1 MQLNF
6 HPQQNQSFGMSLKI
20 SESAQK
26 FLKTKGLNNQEIDK
40 LATLAGNQVK
50 NPFHVH
56 VDFDLRPPKIDL
68 GVRTPINLNMPSIKF
83 TEPKI
88 STLDIKIP
96 NLMVIRLK
104 ENPIKLPPISNNF
117 LSIFKRLYNYVR
129 GKIRAKR

>member
-56 VDFDLRPPKIDL
+56 VDFDNKLK
-68 GVRTPINLNMPSIKF
+68 
-83 TEPKI
+83 
-88 STLDIKIP
+88 
-96 NLMVIRLK
+96 RLK
-104 ENPIKLPPISNNF
+104 ADIYDGMTYYEPVQEGLLGSLFSSPVKFIEKCCKMADSLNSKFIGNDKLDD
-117 LSIFKRLYNYVR
+117 IFSKL
-129 GKIRAKR
+129 G